1 MLANMKWF
9 LTFRAS
15 LKHILTILHS
25 HLNLTEIF
33 LYSPALPKDVI
44 ENRDVERIVK
54 QISETKDSLQDLNTI
69 ALKEYIFLEEII
81 SLLQQTTKKNISPI
95 ILKSIRQKVQK
106 IVKQISRRERLFE
119 KRRLTVWKFLEPIRI
134 ELPPTLQSQLLT
146 QTKNIEVTSALLVKQ
161 FSKKDGLFIK
171 DTLNVIDDPLS
182 LNQLLAKAQDIN
194 TNGVK
199 SCIAGFNNLLQWFN
213 TQQVTILLHL
223 REKYNLTVNLNAVS
237 SLVGTPI
244 RKNIVLLDADFVS
257 AMEQKRREKDKTG
270 YLLTFPI
277 GDIIIP
283 DKVLNEMSHIPVSK
297 KAPLVSKQTINY
309 LRSLSSIEN
318 VRPTSLEIQT
328 ITNTWLNTPKGRS
341 TNQTQQQ
348 YFQQSGDMM
357 LLVRALREKI
367 NPVFIFS
374 NDNDISATIN
384 IFHQQRQ
391 AVNISVYRYEEAVPG
406 SLRKVA

>member
-1 MLANMKWF
+1 
-9 LTFRAS
+9 
-15 LKHILTILHS
+15 
-25 HLNLTEIF
+25 
-33 LYSPALPKDVI
+33 VI

-54 QISETKDSLQDLNTI
+54 QISETKEYLQELNTV

-81 SLLQQTTKKNISPI
+81 TLLQSTTKKNISPI

-106 IVKQISRRERLFE
+106 IVKRISRREHQFE
-119 KRRLTVWKFLEPIRI
+119 KKRIVLWQQLEVIRL
-134 ELPPTLQSQLLT
+134 ELSPLLRSQFITHKLT
-146 QTKNIEVTSALLVKQ
+146 IEVASAFLVKQ
-161 FSKKDGLFIK
+161 FSKKDGLFFKKTVEI
-171 DTLNVIDDPLS
+171 TDDS
-182 LNQLLAKAQDIN
+182 SDLNQLLTEAQNIN
-194 TNGVK
+194 LTGVK
-199 SCIAGFNNLLQWFN
+199 SCLAGLRNLLEWF
-213 TQQVTILLHL
+213 TQQHSSILTHL

-237 SLVGTPI
+237 SLTGSPL

-270 YLLTFPI
+270 YLLTFPS

-283 DKVLNEMSHIPVSK
+283 DKVLNEMTHIPVSK

-318 VRPTSLEIQT
+318 VHPTSLEIQT
-328 ITNTWLNTPKGRS
+328 ITNIWLNTPKGRN

-391 AVNISVYRYEEAVPG
+391 AVNISVYRYDETVVG